1 MVDPTIS
8 LPCVDYFQQP
18 FMDIWGMVYDWVY
31 HIYPPSKINALVV
44 PQVDLGQLTG
54 IELEDALQNLLHLL
68 HSTND
73 MYLVTW
79 GYLGIAPKNACYVV
93 KCWFTIEFHPKKR
106 AHSHMQHGFSEGIH
120 SPIRVNPEGL
130 QTRRDQ
136 MKLHWYQMEKK
147 TNQAT

>member
-1 MVDPTIS
+1 MG
-8 LPCVDYFQQP
+8 LP
-18 FMDIWGMVYDWVY
+18 
-31 HIYPPSKINALVV
+31 HYPPSKINALVV

-79 GYLGIAPKNACYVV
+79 GYLG
-93 KCWFTIEFHPKKR
+93 HSPKKCR
-106 AHSHMQHGFSEGIH
+106 LRGKVLVHHGFAEGNH

-136 MKLHWYQMEKK
+136 MKLH
-147 TNQAT
+147 

>member
-1 MVDPTIS
+1 VLIIFSNRLWT
-8 LPCVDYFQQP
+8 YGGW
-18 FMDIWGMVYDWVY
+18 FMIGFTTL
-31 HIYPPSKINALVV
+31 PPSKINALVV

-79 GYLGIAPKNACYVV
+79 GYLGHSPKNCRLRGKVLV
-93 KCWFTIEFHPKKR
+93 H
-106 AHSHMQHGFSEGIH
+106 HGFAEGNH

-136 MKLHWYQMEKK
+136 MKLH
-147 TNQAT
+147 